1 MSSFD
6 NQVFPKELA
15 SISVKSTWVNQV
27 VIMGG
32 GSEQRSVLW
41 GNARRRYDA
50 ATAGFMS
57 LADYLLI
64 EKHFNGR
71 RGRGRSFPL
80 RDRTA
85 FRATGETIGTGD
97 DVTTAFQLTVASGDS
112 GNAYG
117 REIYLPESGTYSIF
131 DNGTPVA
138 EGAGA
143 GKFTM
148 GTGATGGLVTFGTA
162 PTAAHVLTATFDYFI
177 PVRYDADELPDYEMI
192 IWTTGTS
199 GLVKG
204 ASIPLIEV
212 RFQDE
217 TF

>member
-6 NQVFPKELA
+6 AVVFPKELA
-15 SISVKSTWVNQV
+15 SISVKSRWMTQV
-27 VIMGG
+27 VIMGS
-32 GSEQRSVLW
+32 GSEQRAALW
-41 GNARRRYDA
+41 NDARRNYDA

-85 FRATGETIGTGD
+85 YRATAEPFGVGD
-97 DVTTAFQLTVASGDS
+97 GATTQFQLSVASGDS

-117 REIYLPESGTYSIF
+117 REIYLPETGTYSIF
-131 DNGTPVA
+131 DNGLPVT

-162 PTAAHVLTATFDYFI
+162 PVAAHIVTATFDYFI
-177 PVRYDADELPDYEMI
+177 PVRYEVDQLPDYETI

-204 ASIPLIEV
+204 TSIPMLEAKY
-212 RFQDE
+212 QDE
-217 TF
+217 F

>member
-6 NQVFPKELA
+6 LQPFPKELA
-15 SISVKSTWVNQV
+15 SISVKSTWSNV
-27 VIMGG
+27 VSIMGG
-32 GSEQRSVLW
+32 GSEQRAVLW
-41 GNARRRYDA
+41 SDARRRYDA

-57 LADYLLI
+57 LADYFLI

-85 FRATGETIGTGD
+85 FRATTETIGTGD
-97 DVTTAFQLTVASGDS
+97 GSTVAFQLTVASGDS

-117 REIYLPESGTYSIF
+117 REIYLPESGTYTIY
-131 DNGTPVA
+131 DNGSPVT

-148 GTGATGGLVTFGTA
+148 GTGANGGLVTFGTA
-162 PTAAHVLTATFDYFI
+162 PVLGHVITATFDYFI
-177 PVRYDADELPDYEMI
+177 PVRYDVDSLPDFTEI

-199 GLVKG
+199 GLVQG
-204 ASIPLIEV
+204 ASIPMIEV
-212 RFQDE
+212 RFADE
-217 TF
+217 WL